1 VQERNVE
8 TGIIGLPLAGKT
20 TIFNALTSQQAH
32 LSSAA
37 GGKKQTNLAD
47 VQVPDIRVEK
57 LAAIFNPKKKV
68 QATVLFKD
76 VQTEITTSG
85 GLSPATLGEIRS
97 SDALSVIVR
106 SFEDDA
112 VYHPFDKIDPAA
124 DLKLILDSLVFS
136 DYEIIAKRLERLDK
150 EAKRGSRDFQV
161 LEKLSKRLEEGSL
174 IGEDFMAPE
183 EARLTAGFSF
193 LTAKPVIVVA
203 NIGADTDEEKDPG
216 LKTLRMEAARLG
228 LDLFAIRGDQEM
240 EIAQLSEE
248 DQQEF
253 LADLGLS
260 EPARNRFIQH
270 IYTSLDLISFLTV
283 GDDEVR
289 AWSIPRGTAAVK
301 AAGKIHS
308 DLEKGFIRA
317 EVIHNEELLAL
328 GGLGPARKQGKLRLE
343 GKNYIVQDG
352 DVLTIRFNV

>member
-1 VQERNVE
+1 ME

-32 LSSAA
+32 LSTAA
-37 GGKKQTNLAD
+37 GGRKHTNLAD
-47 VQVPDIRVEK
+47 VQVPDLRVDK
-57 LAAIFNPKKKV
+57 LSVIFKPKKQV
-68 QATVLFKD
+68 YASILFKD
-76 VQTEITTSG
+76 VQTEITSSG
-85 GLSPATLGEIRS
+85 GLSAATLGEIRT
-97 SDALSVIVR
+97 SDALTVIVR
-106 SFEDDA
+106 AFADET

-124 DLKLILDSLVFS
+124 DLKRILDSLVFS

-150 EAKRGSRDFQV
+150 EAKRGSREYQV
-161 LEKLSKRLEEGSL
+161 LERLSARLEDGDL
-174 IGEDFMAPE
+174 IGADFLPPE
-183 EARLTAGFSF
+183 ETRLTSGFRF
-193 LTAKPVIVVA
+193 LTAKPVIIVA
-203 NIGADTDEEKDPG
+203 NTGAETDEEKDAG
-216 LKTLRMEAARLG
+216 LTALKQEAARLG
-228 LDLFAIRGDQEM
+228 LDLFLIRGNMEM

-260 EPARNRFIQH
+260 EPTKSRFIQH
-270 IYTSLDLISFLTV
+270 IYSSLDLMSFLTV

-289 AWSIPRGTAAVK
+289 AWSIPRGTPAVK

-317 EVIHNEELLAL
+317 EVIHYEELLAA
-328 GGLGPARKQGKLRLE
+328 GGLAPARKQGKLRLE
-343 GKNYIVQDG
+343 GKNYTVEDG